1 MKKKLNLGF
10 FFRNGGGT
18 YLCPARVF
26 VNMKLFEELS
36 DAELSRL
43 WNAIKRN
50 VNKIKIT
57 EKDIKVLSDFVYGI
71 DRIVP
76 AVNRALDEMDVDVN
90 YLYEDYDPIRYR
102 DLYYT
107 FEETLVEEAVYEF
120 IKLVKL
126 TFY

>member
-1 MKKKLNLGF
+1 
-10 FFRNGGGT
+10 
-18 YLCPARVF
+18 
-26 VNMKLFEELS
+26 MKLFEELS

-90 YLYEDYDPIRYR
+90 YLYEDYDPIRHR

-107 FEETLVEEAVYEF
+107 FEETLVEPAVYEF